1 MKEVEKKLGHMT
13 NLQEVVLK
21 FVWESSV
28 NIGKAEEICFQGQVS
43 VFMFN
48 HAKNQACSSQR
59 NNING
64 YQQEGE

>member
-21 FVWESSV
+21 SVWESSV

-48 HAKNQACSSQR
+48 HVKN
-59 NNING
+59 
-64 YQQEGE
+64 

>member
-1 MKEVEKKLGHMT
+1 MKEVEKKLGHMI

-21 FVWESSV
+21 SVWESSV

-48 HAKNQACSSQR
+48 HAKN
-59 NNING
+59 
-64 YQQEGE
+64 